1 MILQFLR
8 HNISTRPKI
17 SAFIAGILCS
27 IAHAPLFFTPGLIGF
42 SVLVYIICQAK
53 SYREAITRNIAF
65 GYGYFGYGLYW
76 ISIGISVYIDD
87 FWWLIPICLLG
98 MPLIFCILTSFA
110 AAVAWKYKENIHY
123 VLIYTIAWIFI
134 EWLTTWIFTGLPW
147 MLVGYSA
154 GFSDI
159 ISQMAS
165 LCGVIGIS
173 FILFN
178 LSSTFYYIWQPDVSL
193 KKHDIYYMICILG
206 LISLFGVVRLE
217 NNPTKFLDVKV
228 RIVQPSI
235 AQSDKWDRDIFWQ
248 NLGLHK
254 KASLVNTGVKP
265 DIILWSEAAVTAPI
279 QLPIIRKYLND
290 VAKISGALLITGSVS
305 ESGGKHYTSASAIDP
320 FGNMIFEYHKRH
332 LVPFGEYVPWKE
344 FLPIKKLT
352 AGFEDY
358 AAGEG
363 DKVFTIE
370 VRKTKLK
377 IRPLICYESVFGS
390 EVKAE
395 DADLLLN
402 LTNNA
407 WYGDSAGPYQHFYI
421 GKFRAIE
428 SGIPM
433 VTVANNGISGVVD
446 SMGRIISKT
455 KIDDIITLD
464 SLIPQKM
471 QKGTI
476 YNSTIG
482 YFFIIFII
490 FGAITL
496 RSFCIKFI

>member
-1 MILQFLR
+1 MILKFLR
-8 HNISTRPKI
+8 NNISTYPKI

-42 SVLVYIICQAK
+42 SVLVYLIYKAN
-53 SYREAITRNIAF
+53 SYSEAITRNIAF

-110 AAVAWKYKENIHY
+110 AVFAWKYKDNIHY
-123 VLIYTIAWIFI
+123 VLIYSIAWISI

-154 GFSDI
+154 GFSNI

-178 LSSTFYYIWQPDVSL
+178 IYGTFYYIWHPDGSL
-193 KKHDIYYMICILG
+193 KKHDIYYAICILG

-217 NNPTKFLDVKV
+217 NNPTKFLDTKV

-235 AQSDKWDRDIFWQ
+235 AQSDKWDRDIFWK

-254 KASLVNTGVKP
+254 KSSLVNTGVKP

-279 QLPIIRKYLND
+279 QLPVIRKYLND
-290 VAKISGALLITGSVS
+290 VAKISGAILITGAVS
-305 ESGGKHYTSASAIDP
+305 EFGGKNYTSANAIDSS
-320 FGNMIFEYHKRH
+320 GKMLFEYHKQH

-358 AAGEG
+358 TAGEG
-363 DKVFTIE
+363 DRTFTLKLQKSTLKV
-370 VRKTKLK
+370 
-377 IRPLICYESVFGS
+377 RPLICYESVFAS
-390 EVKAE
+390 EVKAK

-428 SGIPM
+428 SGIPI
-433 VTVANNGISGVVD
+433 VTVANNGISGAVD
-446 SMGRIISKT
+446 PIGRVISNT
-455 KIDDIITLD
+455 KIDDVVALD
-464 SLIPQKM
+464 CLIPQKILH
-471 QKGTI
+471 GTI

-482 YFFIIFII
+482 YFLLMFII
-490 FGAITL
+490 FGAMAL
-496 RSFCIKFI
+496 RSFCIKFL